1 MRSKKCIKC
10 SGFMIF
16 QKDLDGTFWECYN
29 CGRNE
34 NVEFNSSV
42 KQARSRSY
50 GVQSR
55 STRR

>member
-1 MRSKKCIKC
+1 MASKNCIKC
-10 SGFMIF
+10 SGYMVFS
-16 QKDLDGTFWECYN
+16 KDFDGTFWECMN

-34 NVEFNSSV
+34 NISFKASV

-55 STRR
+55 RTRR